1 MAIKRATPNYVITYP
16 LKVEKWQADI
26 IDQRLELLRQI
37 YNYAISHL
45 MGKYL
50 WLTNTK
56 TFKQCKSIKEKQ
68 AFFNQ
73 NPCPMTFTQ
82 YGIAN
87 WVAKLNQRSVD
98 GNRTFIDFGING
110 EMAAL
115 LGMTIWNAWDKYM
128 FDSKCDQINKKRPGQ
143 INALGARVKSGYA
156 SGFSFD
162 FEKMNISIN
171 VNGKR
176 KSQAKYIT
184 MPIVTHKNQT
194 EYELTPLKEGLKNI
208 RIVKIAKQIVRG
220 KRKYYL
226 QLTVEG
232 KVPSKG
238 HELGKGRVGIDVGP
252 QNIAIC
258 SDTRVSI
265 ERLAK
270 DGEKDQKK
278 IDSIRSAMYRSR
290 KENNPNNFDKNG
302 AYKPKEEHEPWNNT
316 IRYMKLSIELKELY
330 RRKAARIKLRH
341 ILLANDLLKLGNIFV
356 VEDNPISEWKEKK
369 GKTKGDTITSSQKCR
384 KGWRRSITH
393 HSPAMFINVLKNKVE
408 GRGGRFIKVDCYNA
422 ATQYDFTARKFIK
435 HGIQERYITLSDGRT
450 HQRDIMA
457 AFNLQHL
464 NTDSKEMKEYN
475 TEQMHVDYLKF
486 CELEKQM

>member
-1 MAIKRATPNYVITYP
+1 
-16 LKVEKWQADI
+16 
-26 IDQRLELLRQI
+26 
-37 YNYAISHL
+37 

-50 WLTNTK
+50 WLTKTK
-56 TFKQCKSIKEKQ
+56 AFKQCKSIKEKQ
-68 AFFNQ
+68 ACFNQ
-73 NPCPMTFTQ
+73 NPCPMTFNQ

-87 WVAKLNQRSVD
+87 WVAKLNRRSVD
-98 GNRTFIDFGING
+98 GNRTFTDFGING

-176 KSQAKYIT
+176 KSQAKYIS

-258 SDTRVSI
+258 SDNKVSI
-265 ERLAK
+265 ERLAQNGTK
-270 DGEKDQKK
+270 YQKRMNK
-278 IDSIRSAMYRSR
+278 ILGAMDRSSR
-290 KENNPNNFDKNG
+290 ACAPNNYDKNG
-302 AYKPKEEHEPWNNT
+302 VIKPKEELGPWNRSK
-316 IRYMKLSIELKELY
+316 RY
-330 RRKAARIKLRH
+330 IKLRSQLNEVYRKQAAIRKLQH
-341 ILLANDLLKLGNIFV
+341 TMLANELLNLGNVFI
-356 VEDNPISEWKEKK
+356 VEDNPISDWKAKS
-369 GKTKGDTITSSQKCR
+369 GKYDSNSKIDISKCR
-384 KGWRRSITH
+384 KGWRRSIAN
-393 HSPAMFINVLKNKVE
+393 HSPAMFINILKIKVE
-408 GRGGRFIKVDCYNA
+408 GRGGMVAN
-422 ATQYDFTARKFIK
+422 
-435 HGIQERYITLSDGRT
+435 
-450 HQRDIMA
+450 
-457 AFNLQHL
+457 
-464 NTDSKEMKEYN
+464 
-475 TEQMHVDYLKF
+475 
-486 CELEKQM
+486 